1 MTAITWSDVTNK
13 AAELADVAVDAQTDY
28 LALANTF
35 LNVSMLDGEDGPR
48 TKLARIY
55 LAAHFATLD
64 RLRGTSIAGPV
75 VSESRGGLSRSY
87 ANLTQMSLAS
97 GLFGQTTYGQNYAT
111 LVRTSRARWPV
122 AT

>member
-1 MTAITWSDVTNK
+1 MAAILWSHVTDH
-13 AAELADVAVDAQTDY
+13 APELAGVAIDAQTDY

-64 RLRGTSIAGPV
+64 RMRGTSTAGPV

-87 ANLTQMSLAS
+87 ANLTQMSVAS

-111 LVRTSRARWPV
+111 LVRTSRARFPV